1 MECAK
6 AQAEAED
13 ACAKSTTGDS
23 HSQSSLPLRPNAKE
37 QTEEAKF
44 SYTPSNKLK
53 RKRAVITGGDPGIG
67 RAVATLFALEGAKV
81 TIVYLP
87 EEEDDAQQ
95 TKREIEEQGREV
107 LLVASDLSEVENC
120 KDIIERIVEA
130 LGGIDILVN
139 NVGAKRKEQQSI
151 TDLSEKQWDA
161 TLKINVNSYFYLCKY
176 AIPHMPPGSSII
188 NTASV
193 DSYIGS
199 PSRLDHAVS
208 KGAIIALTRALS
220 NQLVKTKGIR
230 VNAVAAGP
238 IITGSDTEQQEQEG
252 GAPGHGHGLGNWTPM
267 QRVGDPGE
275 VATSYVFL
283 ASKEAAFFS
292 GQTLHPNGGLVV
304 NG

>member
-13 ACAKSTTGDS
+13 AYEKSTTGDS
-23 HSQSSLPLRPNAKE
+23 HSQSSLPLRPNANAKD

-107 LLVASDLSEVENC
+107 LLVASDLSEAENC
-120 KDIIERIVEA
+120 KDIIKRIAEA

-151 TDLSEKQWDA
+151 TDLSEYA
-161 TLKINVNSYFYLCKY
+161 PTSFENHYLFDQ
-176 AIPHMPPGSSII
+176 GS
-188 NTASV
+188 
-193 DSYIGS
+193 
-199 PSRLDHAVS
+199 
-208 KGAIIALTRALS
+208 
-220 NQLVKTKGIR
+220 
-230 VNAVAAGP
+230 
-238 IITGSDTEQQEQEG
+238 
-252 GAPGHGHGLGNWTPM
+252 
-267 QRVGDPGE
+267 
-275 VATSYVFL
+275 
-283 ASKEAAFFS
+283 
-292 GQTLHPNGGLVV
+292 
-304 NG
+304 